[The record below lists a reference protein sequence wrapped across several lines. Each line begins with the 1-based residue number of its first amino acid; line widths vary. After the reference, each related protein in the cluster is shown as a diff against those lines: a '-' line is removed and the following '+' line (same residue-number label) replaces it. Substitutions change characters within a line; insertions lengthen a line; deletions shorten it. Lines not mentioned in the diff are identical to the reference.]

1 VQTFLRCLLKIL
13 YQVHITA
20 TLGLDQFTKL
30 SFISGTKGG
39 LHFWLEMSLYAAW
52 FKWAAASPIS
62 VIAEIDSKRSAF
74 VSPFDKVIA
83 DAMGCTRCR

>member
-1 VQTFLRCLLKIL
+1 LNLRANIPSLSSQNI
-13 YQVHITA
+13 VP

-83 DAMGCTRCR
+83 DAMGCTRCC